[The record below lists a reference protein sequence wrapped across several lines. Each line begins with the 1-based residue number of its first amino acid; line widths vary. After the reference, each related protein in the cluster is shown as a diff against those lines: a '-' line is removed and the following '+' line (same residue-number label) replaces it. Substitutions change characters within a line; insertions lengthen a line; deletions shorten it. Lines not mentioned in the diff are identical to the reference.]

1 MRAHMSTLFQAP
13 FPGRPLHDITQSAL
27 CSAVGPYQPPILHA
41 VGACHALHMRMCGS
55 ACFHCV
61 LYVTCA
67 VCYAHCT
74 PSVLICHSSQTL
86 VVSCSLPGG
95 GPQAAAYCALPD
107 AEIPLPP
114 TLPAK
119 VLSQAHRS
127 GPRGPPAP
135 SLGSTR
141 PTASPRSAF
150 VDQ

>member
-1 MRAHMSTLFQAP
+1 M
-13 FPGRPLHDITQSAL
+13 
-27 CSAVGPYQPPILHA
+27 GPYQPPILHA

-135 SLGSTR
+135 SWAWEHLAHSKSPLCFCRSVTKESTSFLYPFSCFR
-141 PTASPRSAF
+141 TLSCF
-150 VDQ
+150 